1 MPYVTLDFT
10 PNPKTLKYVTDAKF
24 ADRVNN
30 FRSRAEAVPISPRVT
45 GLFDIA
51 GVEGVMVGHDFITV
65 LRDEAS
71 DIEQLHDALLGQITS
86 WANSGEV
93 LSTPEDEKRAL
104 SEIEQRIADF
114 IDMDVRPAVAK
125 DGGNVVFEK
134 FQEGVVYLRLEGSC
148 QGCPSSVA
156 TLKLGIESRLRVLV
170 PEVVEVVSV

>member
-24 ADRVNN
+24 ADRVSN
-30 FRSRAEAVPISPRVT
+30 FRNRDEAVPISPRVV

-51 GVEGVMVGHDFITV
+51 GVEGVMVGRDFITV
-65 LRDEAS
+65 LRDENS
-71 DIEQLHDALLGQITS
+71 DIEVLHDALMGQLTS
-86 WANSGEV
+86 WAESGEV
-93 LSTPEDEKRAL
+93 LSSSNDERTY
-104 SEIEQRIADF
+104 SGIEQRIAEF

-134 FQEGVVYLRLEGSC
+134 FQDGVVYLRLEGSC

-156 TLKLGIESRLRVLV
+156 TLKHGIENRLKVIV
-170 PEVVEVVSV
+170 PEVIEVVSV